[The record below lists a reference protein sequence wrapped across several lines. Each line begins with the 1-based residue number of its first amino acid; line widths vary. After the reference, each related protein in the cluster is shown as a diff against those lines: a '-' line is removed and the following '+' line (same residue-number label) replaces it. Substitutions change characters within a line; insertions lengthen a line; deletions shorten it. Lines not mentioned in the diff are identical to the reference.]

1 MVFLYL
7 SVNLIKMFLFTKS
20 LLFIFTGTS
29 ITLFLFYIHFAYM
42 LDLYLQWF
50 YNNVRDMQE
59 YDYIVVGA
67 GSAGTI
73 LATQLAEDKQSVL
86 LLETGGTAPF
96 FLDIPLLAPM
106 IQKTAYDWQYITV
119 PQEHACKGLINNQ
132 SRWPRGK
139 IVGGTSRLNYMAY
152 VLGHR
157 QDYETWFPDFME
169 SIVENNKLVSI
180 DELRWS
186 SDFADVFLKA
196 VKELNHNIGD
206 MNLQLDTG
214 FMKAQLTMENGRRWS
229 SDKVLHQKSNY
240 PNLTILTH
248 ARATKVLVNLDKA
261 EGIEFLRFGNKY
273 TAIAEK
279 EIILSAGVIE
289 SPKLLMLS
297 GIGPKKH
304 LKDLNISVI
313 NDLPVGQN
321 LMDHI
326 LTGLDLIM
334 LNTTLGLNL
343 FDVTN
348 PMSALNYF
356 FFGKGPWTS
365 AGVEVIGTFYSA
377 LHTNKTGIPDLQLMV
392 LPLGAAKD
400 YGFILKRAMG
410 ISDEVYNKYFA
421 SLSHEN
427 TITIAPVLLHP
438 KSSGELR
445 LQSSNPFDEP
455 LIDPKYLSNKE
466 DIDTL
471 VEGLYFIKKLLKTSA
486 LRSFG
491 ASLNRK
497 SFPGCENHTFDTR
510 EYWKCYVQHLT
521 LTSYHPVGTCRING
535 VVDKSFRVYNMKN
548 LYVVDASVIPYLPSG
563 NINAVV
569 LMLAQKAAHII
580 KESKR
585 IEEKKNIQRLYK
597 SYNICYVF
605 NVCMDM

>member
-1 MVFLYL
+1 
-7 SVNLIKMFLFTKS
+7 MFLFTKS
-20 LLFIFTGTS
+20 VLFVFTGAFTT
-29 ITLFLFYIHFAYM
+29 IFLFYIHFAYM
-42 LDLYLQWF
+42 LDVSLQWF
-50 YNNVRDMQE
+50 SNNVRDMQQ

-73 LATQLAEDKQSVL
+73 MATRLAEDKQSVL
-86 LLETGGTAPF
+86 LLEAGGTAPL

-157 QDYETWFPDFME
+157 LDYETWFPDFME
-169 SIVENNKLVSI
+169 SVAENNKLVSI
-180 DELRWS
+180 GELRWS

-196 VKELNHNIGD
+196 VKELNHDIGD
-206 MNLQLDTG
+206 MNLRLDTG

-229 SDKVLHQKSNY
+229 LDKVLHQKSNY

-248 ARATKVLVNLDKA
+248 ARANKILVNFDKA

-279 EIILSAGVIE
+279 GIILSAGAIE

-313 NDLPVGQN
+313 NDLPVGQT
-321 LMDHI
+321 LMDHV

-334 LNTTLGLNL
+334 LNTSLGLNL
-343 FDVTN
+343 SDISN

-356 FFGKGPWTS
+356 LFGRGPWTS
-365 AGVEVIGTFYSA
+365 AGVEVLGTFHSP
-377 LHTNKTGIPDLQLMV
+377 LHTNKTTIPDLQLMV

-400 YGFILKRAMG
+400 YGFILKRIMG
-410 ISDEVYNKYFA
+410 ISDKVYNKYFA

-471 VEGLYFIKKLLKTSA
+471 VEGLYFIKKLLKTNV
-486 LRSFG
+486 LRAYD

-497 SFPGCENHTFDTR
+497 PFPGCENHTFDTR

-521 LTSYHPVGTCRING
+521 LTSYHPIGTCRISD
-535 VVDKSFRVYNMKN
+535 VVDKSFRVYNMRN
-548 LYVVDASVIPYLPSG
+548 LYVVDASVLPSLPSG
-563 NINAVV
+563 NINAAV
-569 LMLAQKAAHII
+569 LMLAQKAARII
-580 KESKR
+580 KDER
-585 IEEKKNIQRLYK
+585 TTEKKNVRKQYN
-597 SYNICYVF
+597 SYHICYVF
-605 NVCMDM
+605 NVCFDI

>member
-1 MVFLYL
+1 
-7 SVNLIKMFLFTKS
+7 MFIFTKS
-20 LLFIFTGTS
+20 LLSVLIGTFTTV
-29 ITLFLFYIHFAYM
+29 FFFYIHFAYV
-42 LDLYLQWF
+42 LDISLQWF
-50 YNNVRDMQE
+50 YNNVQDMQK

-73 LATQLAEDKQSVL
+73 LATQLAEDKQKIL
-86 LLETGGTAPF
+86 LLEAGGTAPF

-119 PQEHACKGLINNQ
+119 PQKHACKGLINNQ

-157 QDYETWFPDFME
+157 LDYEIWFPDFME
-169 SIVENNKLVSI
+169 SIAKINKLVSI
-180 DELRWS
+180 NELRWS
-186 SDFADVFLKA
+186 SDFADIFLEA
-196 VKELNHNIGD
+196 IKELYHDIGD
-206 MNLQLDTG
+206 MNLRLDTG
-214 FMKAQLTMENGRRWS
+214 FMKAQLMMENGRRWS
-229 SDKVLHQKSNY
+229 SDKVLRQKSSY

-248 ARATKVLVNLDKA
+248 ARANKILVNLDKA

-273 TAIAEK
+273 TAIAK
-279 EIILSAGVIE
+279 KGIILSAGVIE

-304 LKDLNISVI
+304 LEDLNISVI
-313 NDLPVGQN
+313 NDLPVGQT

-334 LNTTLGLNL
+334 LNTSLGLN
-343 FDVTN
+343 FSDISN

-356 FFGKGPWTS
+356 LFGRGPWTS
-365 AGVEVIGTFYSA
+365 AGVEVLGTFHSA
-377 LHTNKTGIPDLQLMV
+377 LHTNKSTIPDLQLMV

-410 ISDEVYNKYFA
+410 ISDEVYNKYFD
-421 SLSHEN
+421 SLSNEN

-438 KSSGELR
+438 KSSGELL

-471 VEGLYFIKKLLKTSA
+471 IEGLYFIKKLLKTNA
-486 LRSFG
+486 LKSYG
-491 ASLNRK
+491 ASLNK
-497 SFPGCENHTFDTR
+497 KCFPGCENHTFDTR

-521 LTSYHPVGTCRING
+521 LTSYHPVGTCRMND
-535 VVDKSFRVYNMKN
+535 VVDKSFRVYNTKN
-548 LYVVDASVIPYLPSG
+548 LYVVDASVLPSLPSG
-563 NINAVV
+563 NINAAV
-569 LMLAQKAAHII
+569 LMLAQRAAQII
-580 KESKR
+580 KGKK
-585 IEEKKNIQRLYK
+585 IKEKKNMQKQYK
-597 SYNICYVF
+597 SYNICYIF
-605 NVCMDM
+605 NVCVNMCDVDTKIKPISN

>member
-1 MVFLYL
+1 M
-7 SVNLIKMFLFTKS
+7 I
-20 LLFIFTGTS
+20 I
-29 ITLFLFYIHFAYM
+29 
-42 LDLYLQWF
+42 
-50 YNNVRDMQE
+50 
-59 YDYIVVGA
+59 VGA

-73 LATQLAEDKQSVL
+73 LATQLAEDKQKIL
-86 LLETGGTAPF
+86 LLEAGGTAPF

-119 PQEHACKGLINNQ
+119 PQKHACKGLINNQ

-157 QDYETWFPDFME
+157 LDYEIWFPDFME
-169 SIVENNKLVSI
+169 SIAKINKLVSI
-180 DELRWS
+180 NELRWS
-186 SDFADVFLKA
+186 SDFADIFLEA
-196 VKELNHNIGD
+196 IKELYHDIGD
-206 MNLQLDTG
+206 MNLRLDTG
-214 FMKAQLTMENGRRWS
+214 FMKAQLMMENGRRWS
-229 SDKVLHQKSNY
+229 SDKVLRQKSSY

-248 ARATKVLVNLDKA
+248 ARANKILVNLDKA

-273 TAIAEK
+273 TAIAK
-279 EIILSAGVIE
+279 KGIILSAGVIE

-304 LKDLNISVI
+304 LEDLNISVI
-313 NDLPVGQN
+313 NDLPVGQT

-334 LNTTLGLNL
+334 LNTSLGLN
-343 FDVTN
+343 FSDISN

-356 FFGKGPWTS
+356 LFGRGPWTS
-365 AGVEVIGTFYSA
+365 AGVEVLGTFHSA
-377 LHTNKTGIPDLQLMV
+377 LHTNKSTIPDLQLMV

-410 ISDEVYNKYFA
+410 ISDEVYNKYFD
-421 SLSHEN
+421 SLSNEN

-438 KSSGELR
+438 KSSGELL

-471 VEGLYFIKKLLKTSA
+471 IEGLYFIKKLLKTNA
-486 LRSFG
+486 LKSYG
-491 ASLNRK
+491 ASLNK
-497 SFPGCENHTFDTR
+497 KCFPGCENHTFDTR

-521 LTSYHPVGTCRING
+521 LTSYHPVGTCRMND
-535 VVDKSFRVYNMKN
+535 VVDKSFRVYNTKN
-548 LYVVDASVIPYLPSG
+548 LYVVDASVLPSLPSG
-563 NINAVV
+563 NINAAV
-569 LMLAQKAAHII
+569 LMLAQRAAQII
-580 KESKR
+580 KGKK
-585 IEEKKNIQRLYK
+585 IKEKKNMQKQYK
-597 SYNICYVF
+597 SYNICYIF
-605 NVCMDM
+605 NVCVNMCDVDTKIKPISN